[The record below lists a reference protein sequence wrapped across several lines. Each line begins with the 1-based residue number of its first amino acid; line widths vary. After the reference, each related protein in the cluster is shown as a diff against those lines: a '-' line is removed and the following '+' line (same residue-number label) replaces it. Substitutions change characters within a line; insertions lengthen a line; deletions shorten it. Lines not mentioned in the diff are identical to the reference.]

1 MTPPDGRPVAMTPA
15 ELAEYRRRQ
24 RSRALVMAL
33 ALGALAILFFAISLA
48 KIM

>member
-1 MTPPDGRPVAMTPA
+1 MTGPEMTPPEMTA
-15 ELAEYRRRQ
+15 AKLAEYRRRQ
-24 RSRALVMAL
+24 KSRSIVMAL